1 MRHISEKWEKL
12 GCSSDFFF
20 LSWLTGT
27 VSALWIEWLRLFHYF
42 TGFALCKL
50 WAAEALRTPMSTI
63 LLPQTHCLHHFHTAL
78 CYGLQLSTRRLQSPS
93 AIPTHRLPFLLPS
106 QHHPKQ
112 KKKGREETAFA
123 HTPIH
128 YCLLTQHGPKKCN
141 CNENTTW
148 KVNHIY
154 TKYGL
159 VLPLLLL
166 FGNTYTTGWCL
177 RCTKN
182 KVTMSEFNLTHMLT
196 CMQCAF
202 SSVQISVDSLETDVK
217 TGLWA
222 TVISLLGRIIYSG
235 ETEQTCFRA
244 CKILC
249 SHSIYKTRD
258 QFLSRFFPS
267 AKCLLLI
274 WMLFLFKLLQ
284 VIKITA
290 FCTGRESSAARWCGL
305 LPESTPA
312 CAQHCTFAQFPTV
325 LSVTYPR
332 HNLLC
337 KENSSWVFLFVC
349 FFPVLRSRHQHAVQ
363 ISERLRHL

>member
-1 MRHISEKWEKL
+1 MKHISEKWEKL

-20 LSWLTGT
+20 LSWLTGA

-63 LLPQTHCLHHFHTAL
+63 RLPQTHCLHHFHTAL

-93 AIPTHRLPFLLPS
+93 AIPTHRLPFLSPSKTEEKGERGDSICTHTNTLLPPYTTWS
-106 QHHPKQ
+106 
-112 KKKGREETAFA
+112 
-123 HTPIH
+123 
-128 YCLLTQHGPKKCN
+128 KKCN

-148 KVNHIY
+148 KVNHVY

-166 FGNTYTTGWCL
+166 FGNTYMTGWCL

-249 SHSIYKTRD
+249 SHSIYRTRD

-305 LPESTPA
+305 LPESSPA

-337 KENSSWVFLFVC
+337 KENSSWVFCLFV
-349 FFPVLRSRHQHAVQ
+349 FSLF
-363 ISERLRHL
+363 

>member
-1 MRHISEKWEKL
+1 M
-12 GCSSDFFF
+12 
-20 LSWLTGT
+20 
-27 VSALWIEWLRLFHYF
+27 
-42 TGFALCKL
+42 
-50 WAAEALRTPMSTI
+50 
-63 LLPQTHCLHHFHTAL
+63 
-78 CYGLQLSTRRLQSPS
+78 
-93 AIPTHRLPFLLPS
+93 
-106 QHHPKQ
+106 
-112 KKKGREETAFA
+112 
-123 HTPIH
+123 
-128 YCLLTQHGPKKCN
+128 
-141 CNENTTW
+141 
-148 KVNHIY
+148 NHVY

-196 CMQCAF
+196 CIQCAF

-249 SHSIYKTRD
+249 SHSIYRTRD

-305 LPESTPA
+305 LPESSPA

-325 LSVTYPR
+325 LSMTYPR

-337 KENSSWVFLFVC
+337 KENSSWVFCLFV
-349 FFPVLRSRHQHAVQ
+349 FSLF
-363 ISERLRHL
+363 

>member
-1 MRHISEKWEKL
+1 MNRMTQALPLFYRICTLQALSSRGFKNPYEHNSPSTDTLSASLPHSPMLRAAAKYQEASKSFCYSYTQVAFPVTITAPSKTEEKGER
-12 GCSSDFFF
+12 GDSIC
-20 LSWLTGT
+20 THT
-27 VSALWIEWLRLFHYF
+27 N
-42 TGFALCKL
+42 T
-50 WAAEALRTPMSTI
+50 
-63 LLPQTHCLHHFHTAL
+63 LLPPYTTW
-78 CYGLQLSTRRLQSPS
+78 S
-93 AIPTHRLPFLLPS
+93 
-106 QHHPKQ
+106 
-112 KKKGREETAFA
+112 
-123 HTPIH
+123 
-128 YCLLTQHGPKKCN
+128 KKCN

-148 KVNHIY
+148 KVNHVY

-166 FGNTYTTGWCL
+166 FGNTYMTGWCL

-249 SHSIYKTRD
+249 SHSI

-337 KENSSWVFLFVC
+337 KENSSWVFFVC